1 MAKWA
6 DYLISEVRFNSAGT
20 HIDKVRVHT
29 DTGEEVSGTTEDMT
43 RQTVIDYLDSGK
55 TFVTIYKNDD
65 GSWKKGAS
73 VGIVTIKGTRYIK
86 THSDGT
92 EKDNLD
98 ELPPF

>member
-1 MAKWA
+1 MTKWA

-20 HIDKVRVHT
+20 HIDEVRTHT
-29 DTGEEVSGTTEDMT
+29 DTGDKVSGTTEDMT
-43 RQTVIDYLDSGK
+43 RQAVIDYLDSDK
-55 TFVTIYKNDD
+55 TFVTIYKNSD
-65 GSWKKGAS
+65 GSWKKGAT
-73 VGIVTIKGTRYIK
+73 VDTVTINGVRYIK